1 LFLLELLAC
10 VRQHLSLPLLELAS
24 GLLHRALA
32 DMRIEPRHLLR
43 EMAGL
48 CLHNWQRSSRF
59 RMSSNE
65 GMTEV
70 MEPEATLPATKAGGL
85 SKIAPRCSP
94 AFGGA
99 TRIVTSTLSDL
110 VREKIVLGIAGIQ
123 FLGSVDQLQHCFQSI
138 VCEDYS
144 TEQSIRSF

>member
-1 LFLLELLAC
+1 
-10 VRQHLSLPLLELAS
+10 
-24 GLLHRALA
+24 
-32 DMRIEPRHLLR
+32 
-43 EMAGL
+43 
-48 CLHNWQRSSRF
+48 
-59 RMSSNE
+59 MSSNE